1 MTLQLTRSG
10 TAKSSMWTCA
20 NLAPVCRVVY
30 GVSIDTRPASRA
42 WYLPGGFFFRFPGL
56 GVPGGARPMKSGGS
70 RRAASRWVAGP
81 ADAPCGHGPRS
92 PRPCCGAS
100 TQAAPRDPPLH
111 THPHTP
117 HTTHPQPPAEGLTA
131 IELSV
136 AASIFDG
143 VSSRTL
149 TSRLS
154 SWLVVANNN
163 STSLA
168 GKDLPP
174 FATTKASLPW
184 LENTDLGF
192 RVRVQGSKL
201 GV

>member
-1 MTLQLTRSG
+1 
-10 TAKSSMWTCA
+10 
-20 NLAPVCRVVY
+20 
-30 GVSIDTRPASRA
+30 
-42 WYLPGGFFFRFPGL
+42 
-56 GVPGGARPMKSGGS
+56 MKSGGS
-70 RRAASRWVAGP
+70 RRAACRRVAGP

-184 LENTDLGF
+184 LENTGLGF
-192 RVRVQGSKL
+192 RVQGSGFEARGLVVGWSHAGKDL
-201 GV
+201 PPLPWSSQRTCRHLRQPRRRCHG